1 MVERRDGQHVEELSP
16 REKAAQRA
24 EKFELRSRAIFSAL
38 DRVKNRDPDL
48 FPDNDSLDPDTYR
61 SSDLKNAVAGVR
73 AFIREFPREA
83 FLDVEKFPVWL
94 RHHVECEAIGELAVE
109 DEEEA
114 FRFYKE
120 NTDVSNWTDQ
130 HTLEENM
137 ATALEWMAGYIAPR
151 MLLEDSEKGLDFLKR
166 RVVGA
171 DLVAELGEDVAVARE
186 AYSRR
191 YKLLDRDPVRALD
204 IITKAKE
211 MAGDHNDDVLVRDEQ
226 GFLETA
232 SEKFLDVDPEM
243 ALQLHERFLESKYER
258 VDFRKQFRD
267 FFAVRVE
274 IGRARKLVRD
284 GDVVAGFAKSK
295 EVDLDDRNSKVIDEM
310 RFFTREI
317 EEKLNELMSEHEADD
332 ADDYNKEIT
341 KGIDYSR
348 AKEFVK
354 SLPDDIPG
362 FSKVCLRLSQNL
374 GREAGSRARDEYK
387 RLHPDVPY
395 GLYNAEEFAVLE
407 TAIWDEIRSDVAEL
421 GWVNDNGV
429 REKTPEEIL
438 SYVRAMMP
446 RAELRTKTLKKVELS
461 KLPDDEEFRSSEEY
475 DQIRRIV
482 FGAQKQEQKNI
493 LDYAPGN
500 SGVKNFQNNFPE
512 FGDLAQELEP
522 DERKKIVDQAM
533 LADAYGVIFA
543 VERGL
548 KLTKEEINHVLGRVV
563 KGSVPLDLF
572 FDGTLDFF
580 YESDGVEK
588 EHVLKTL
595 FTLDADKCFMAYLSQ
610 KSKDEGDNLSK
621 NLEAQLLNE
630 LVRVKPDRLHA
641 FKSDIEEMHRDFED
655 EAVQIGNL
663 RILGSNEE
671 RQKKAMAE
679 LESVTGVTPDWKMMG
694 RLLSEKQGSLLE
706 LEIYAGA
713 DSRLA
718 EHIPWSGVLK
728 KLGVIQGHTAN
739 EAHDPWKTDL
749 EPLVD
754 RLQQKG
760 LLSYES
766 AEDGEMLAKFVAE
779 YGMINA
785 QNLAEIFIGLSGGD
799 GLASLSLEHQ
809 KIFVEAVSV
818 DQELPAHKLLKRALS
833 RAEKSG
839 QVWNGPLKG
848 VPEKAMDL
856 IAPRQTEGV
865 KVGEEQFAPR
875 GEVSFAD
882 LGEDDQDF
890 VKEAY
895 QFARADQL
903 TSAQLLHELKEVR
916 RSSIEGFLKD
926 EVPPH
931 LKTELG
937 QEIFAAA
944 TGGGQFV
951 ATGQLGYVIGV
962 WEKTRSEKP
971 ELAKL
976 PEGYQ
981 EEVIEVPIRSRR
993 KMSGDEVEKS
1003 NKEKGQILEK
1013 KAVKEQVFK
1022 YNQALE
1028 EHGDRDHEDE
1038 IAKDVFYRFKK
1049 SLQNNI
1055 VSLEER
1061 RAGLHGQALEAVES
1075 RLRAI
1080 RDMDDYYT
1088 KITLSDFY
1096 RTHSTGLGARESQMT
1111 MRINSPI
1118 RAMEQLVAG
1127 GAKGP
1132 EFDALLLRLSVIHV
1146 NDTIRMAAAAAVD
1159 YEDRELVNDREYLPN
1174 GHFVDSGLFRHEDD
1188 PVLPDEEFVF
1198 KMSEFIEQYISEHYL
1213 HPEQEDHHT
1222 GHPKF
1227 SPELLR
1233 VLGGVWGVTKGV
1245 EKNPIVAAK
1254 RALDQINNPTD
1265 VSVKTMAV
1273 AMVPG
1278 QGLPRIMSG
1287 DTGDACTSSRHGE
1300 LARGEYPGV
1309 KAFTYVL
1316 GRGTPQERFAGSTL
1330 FVESKVRGK
1339 EDSVLV
1345 VRANNP
1351 RENLIQSVDNV
1362 SFTLQSL
1369 DKAIETAERRGIDEV
1384 LVPLDSV
1391 TQSSSNRSGVS
1402 DVYTKLFS
1410 KNPKRALENT
1420 RDTNFNNYDIWNSDG
1435 RHRCVVVW
1443 TKKDGKINWPKP
1455 KPEAETD
1462 K

>member
-16 REKAAQRA
+16 REKAAERA
-24 EKFELRSRAIFSAL
+24 QKFELRSQAIFSAL
-38 DRVKNRDPDL
+38 DGVKNRDPEHYPED
-48 FPDNDSLDPDTYR
+48 DSLDPDMYQ
-61 SSDLKNAVAGVR
+61 SSDLKNAIAGVR
-73 AFIREFPREA
+73 TFIREFPREA
-83 FLDVEKFPVWL
+83 FLDLEKFPVWL
-94 RHHVECEAIGELAVE
+94 RHHVESEAIGELAVE

-130 HTLEENM
+130 HTPEENM

-166 RVVGA
+166 RVVSA
-171 DLVAELGEDVAVARE
+171 DLVEELGEDVAVARE

-191 YKLLDRDPVRALD
+191 YKLLDKDPVRALD

-232 SEKFLDVDPEM
+232 SEKFLDVDPET

-284 GDVVAGFAKSK
+284 GDVVVAFGLSKNIETGDRHKAGEEK
-295 EVDLDDRNSKVIDEM
+295 
-310 RFFTREI
+310 RFLIKEI
-317 EEKLNELMSEHEADD
+317 EEKVGELMSEYEADD
-332 ADDYNKEIT
+332 ADDYDKEIT
-341 KGIDYSR
+341 KGNEYTR
-348 AKEFVK
+348 AKEYIK

-362 FSKVCLRLSQNL
+362 FSKVSLRLGQSLN
-374 GREAGSRARDEYK
+374 REAGSRTRERYGE
-387 RLHPDVPY
+387 LHPNVPKGMY
-395 GLYNAEEFAVLE
+395 DQVEFAKLE
-407 TAIWDEIRSDVAEL
+407 TAIRDELRSDVSEI

-446 RAELRTKTLKKVELS
+446 RAELRTGLLKKVELS
-461 KLPDDEEFRSSEEY
+461 KLPDDDEFRSSPEY
-475 DQIRRIV
+475 DEIRRVV
-482 FGAQKQEQKNI
+482 FGVQKQERKHI
-493 LDYAPGN
+493 LDFAPGN
-500 SGVKNFQNNFPE
+500 SEVKIFHNNFPG
-512 FGDLAQELEP
+512 FGDLAEELEP
-522 DERKKIVDQAM
+522 DEREKIVAEVISQDHYA
-533 LADAYGVIFA
+533 AIFA
-543 VERGL
+543 TETGL
-548 KLTKEEINHVLGRVV
+548 KLTEAEQSKVLEKIG
-563 KGSVPLDLF
+563 KDPLPFDLF
-572 FDGTLDFF
+572 FRADFRF
-580 YESDGVEK
+580 YESEGV
-588 EHVLKTL
+588 
-595 FTLDADKCFMAYLSQ
+595 D
-610 KSKDEGDNLSK
+610 KDEFQKKL
-621 NLEAQLLNE
+621 LLLNPEKFFSAFLANNGKEGSLE
-630 LVRVKPDRLHA
+630 LAESVSSLMMKTMIEVNPVKLIVFA
-641 FKSDIEEMHRDFED
+641 EKVEDFEKNFSD
-655 EAVQIGNL
+655 ESVQIGYASTYKKLSDQQKSNL
-663 RILGSNEE
+663 ERIREYT
-671 RQKKAMAE
+671 Q
-679 LESVTGVTPDWKMMG
+679 VDPDWVSIGKI
-694 RLLSEKQGSLLE
+694 LLRDNPTLLD
-706 LEIYAGA
+706 LEGYVGA
-713 DSRLA
+713 DDRLA
-718 EHIPWSGVLK
+718 EHMPWAGALK
-728 KLGVIQGHTAN
+728 KLEVMQGHTAN
-739 EAHDPWKTDL
+739 EEHDPWKTDL
-749 EPLVD
+749 EPLVRSLKQD
-754 RLQQKG
+754 G

-766 AEDGEMLAKFVAE
+766 AEDGELLVKFVSE

-785 QNLAEIFIGLSGGD
+785 RNLAEIFIGLSRGE
-799 GLASLSLEHQ
+799 GLADLPVEHQ
-809 KIFVEAVSV
+809 KILVEAVGI
-818 DQELPAHKLLKRALS
+818 DHHLPSHKLLKRAFS
-833 RAEKSG
+833 RATKSG
-839 QVWNGPLKG
+839 KVWKGGLSG

-856 IAPRQTEGV
+856 IAPRETDGV

-875 GEVSFAD
+875 GKVDFAD

-1013 KAVKEQVFK
+1013 KAVKEQMFK

-1159 YEDRELVNDREYLPN
+1159 YEDRELVNDHEYLPN
-1174 GHFVDSGLFRHEDD
+1174 GHFVDSGLFRYEDD
-1188 PVLPDEEFVF
+1188 PELPDEEFVF

-1369 DKAIETAERRGIDEV
+1369 DKAIETAQRRVIDEV

-1420 RDTNFNNYDIWNSDG
+1420 PDTNFNNYDIWNSDG
-1435 RHRCVVVW
+1435 RHPCVVVW